1 MEIFLDLFNDW
12 VGILS
17 LVTVLFIIIM
27 SVYFAFLFHGDIDE
41 EGHLTHQHP
50 SDKKQDWGW

>member
-17 LVTVLFIIIM
+17 LITVLTILVMI
-27 SVYFAFLFHGDIDE
+27 VYFGLLFHGDIDE
-41 EGHLTHQHP
+41 EGHIKHEEKTTNK
-50 SDKKQDWGW
+50 S

>member
-1 MEIFLDLFNDW
+1 MDLFLDLFNDW

-41 EGHLTHQHP
+41 EGHLTHQH
-50 SDKKQDWGW
+50 SNDKKQD